1 MRRQSRQHDG
11 TLPIF
16 ARART
21 QEEEKAKNNSG
32 MTQSLGSPS
41 STLTLA
47 TPTVATPAVLTVK
60 VHFMSALVTEL
71 LIQAIVT
78 TNGVFQMDDLGHV
91 SLKCI

>member
-1 MRRQSRQHDG
+1 
-11 TLPIF
+11 
-16 ARART
+16 
-21 QEEEKAKNNSG
+21 

-60 VHFMSALVTEL
+60 VHFMAALVTEL

-78 TNGVFQMDDLGHV
+78 TNGVFQMDDLGPV